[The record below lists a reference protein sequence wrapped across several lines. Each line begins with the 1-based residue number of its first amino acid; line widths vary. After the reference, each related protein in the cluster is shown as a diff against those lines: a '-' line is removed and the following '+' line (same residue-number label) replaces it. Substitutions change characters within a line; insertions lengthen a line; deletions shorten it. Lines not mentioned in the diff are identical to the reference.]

1 MAQGLP
7 RWAKPVSIAVVCVGF
22 AIAVLASTTIVTVDD
37 DGNSATAAGL
47 QQNKDFDPAET
58 AGELFPQIVEGI
70 PGAAVDIVELHEGV
84 QADEAAFGA
93 EFGQDLGAGSFV
105 VPVRIEGTVAEVDD
119 AFIYFEVDGID
130 GENQAVVPIAGAL
143 NGGPVRDSLGLI
155 SFGDVPDQIAFQ
167 TLAQEIKALM
177 QAEAVEPID
186 PASLVG
192 KEVVV
197 LGAWKNG
204 LPTPQYIVQPVTIE
218 ASE

>member
-1 MAQGLP
+1 MSQGLP
-7 RWAKPVSIAVVCVGF
+7 RWAKPVAIAVVSVGF
-22 AIAVLASTTIVTVDD
+22 VIAVLASTTIVTVDD
-37 DGNSATAAGL
+37 DGSSATAAGL
-47 QQNKDFDPAET
+47 QQNKDFDPAAT
-58 AGELFPQIVEGI
+58 ASELFPQIVEGI
-70 PGAAVDIVELHEGV
+70 PGAAVDIVELHDGV

-105 VPVRIEGTVAEVDD
+105 VPVRIEGTVEEVDD
-119 AFIYFEVDGID
+119 AFIYFQVDGID

-177 QAEAVEPID
+177 QAEAVDPVD

-192 KEVVV
+192 KDVVV

-218 ASE
+218 VGE